1 MKYFTEQELEC
12 QHCGERKIDP
22 DFMAIIEDMREEL
35 GFPFVVTSGYRC
47 KDHPIEARKREPGSH
62 STGLAIDINVFGENA
77 FKLTQLEITSGIK
90 RIGWNQKGEHNK
102 RFVHLDIAES
112 SGLPSPTIWT
122 Y

>member
-1 MKYFTEQELEC
+1 MS
-12 QHCGERKIDP
+12 
-22 DFMAIIEDMREEL
+22 IIEDMREEL
-35 GFPFVVTSGYRC
+35 DFPFVVTSGYRC
-47 KDHPIEARKREPGSH
+47 PDHPIEARKREPGSR

-77 FKLTQLEITSGIK
+77 FKLTQLAIASGIK
-90 RIGWNQKGEHNK
+90 RIGWNQKGEHAK